1 MKRLYKLFIST
12 LVAFGIISV
21 SPASTTGESI
31 ENTEDAIFES
41 NDTEVF
47 ADADVKKKKKKKK
60 KKGKKGKKGK
70 KKKKGFFKKA
80 FGKNKIE

>member
-12 LVAFGIISV
+12 LVAFGIVSV

-60 KKGKKGKKGK
+60 KGKKGKKGK